1 MYILDA
7 NVFIGAHRGYYDFDV
22 APSFWK
28 SLVNHASK
36 NNIRSIDKIQ
46 DEIISPD
53 PKNPDRLHLWTA
65 DNFKSYFERTDSQDV
80 IVKYAEIQ
88 QWANDNPQFTSSAK
102 EEFARIADAWLIAYA
117 KSKNYTL
124 VTHEA
129 YNPDIRKRILIP
141 VVCKHFN
148 VKYVNTFEMLRN
160 LKVSF

>member
-1 MYILDA
+1 MYVLDA

-28 SLVNHASK
+28 SLISQASK

-53 PKNPDRLHLWTA
+53 PKNADRLHLWTA

-80 IVKYAEIQ
+80 IEKYAEIQ
-88 QWANDNPQFTSSAK
+88 QWAHSNPQFTPSAK
-102 EEFARIADAWLIAYA
+102 EEFAHIADAWLVAYA
-117 KSKNYTL
+117 KSKDYTL

-129 YNPDIRKRILIP
+129 YNPDIKKRILIP
-141 VVCKHFN
+141 VVCRQFN